1 MRVTIYR
8 KMVLGFAIVIFIMIA
23 GQAYMLFEL
32 HSLSQ
37 EAQSTLTLEVQSLD
51 LSKRLRSLLD
61 DEEAYARKYL
71 ITGDAVYHRL
81 LEESSQEFQKLLSSL
96 VLTEAKRRDLLHQ
109 VAERHHS

>member
-23 GQAYMLFEL
+23 GQAYMLLEL

-37 EAQSTLTLEVQSLD
+37 EAQSTLSLEVQSLD
-51 LSKRLRSLLD
+51 LSKRLRTLLV

-71 ITGDAVYHRL
+71 ITGDTVYHRM
-81 LEESSQEFQKLLSSL
+81 LEESSQEFQKILSSL
-96 VLTEAKRRDLLHQ
+96 VVTEANRSALLHR
-109 VAERHHS
+109 VAE